1 MFTADELKKELNI
14 KENSLKMYNKTR
26 MDMLLRGAD
35 RDDCSEI
42 EHQIEM
48 LRKEIEILNRLSTWK
63 DKEFVCD
70 ISSEKIMS
78 NAYQVKFPNTIKID
92 SDYIKDIEADTIFK
106 HLHLGVSDYVKRKN
120 GYIEILGRE
129 IEKCINMPFDFD
141 IEWYDKRGSLAYIE
155 HYTGCKITN
164 YYGNKCTADS
174 SKEREFN
181 ITIAYE
187 KLEYKAPVLEINK
200 KSSNLDL
207 FGNIKR
213 SDNISISAKEYPDPF
228 KTRIYW

>member
-1 MFTADELKKELNI
+1 MITTDELKKEINI

-35 RDDCSEI
+35 KEDCSEI

-48 LRKEIEILNRLSTWK
+48 LRNEIDTLKNISEFK
-63 DKEFVCD
+63 DIKLVDD
-70 ISSEKIMS
+70 ISTEKITS
-78 NAYQVKFPNTIKID
+78 NFFKVKFPKEINIDQDCIK
-92 SDYIKDIEADTIFK
+92 SLDYDNVFNQISIS
-106 HLHLGVSDYVKRKN
+106 VVDYVKRKN

-174 SKEREFN
+174 TKEREFN
-181 ITIAYE
+181 ITIGYE

-200 KSSNLDL
+200 KSSNFDFLDK
-207 FGNIKR
+207 IKLP
-213 SDNISISAKEYPDPF
+213 DNISISTKDYPDPF

>member
-78 NAYQVKFPNTIKID
+78 NAYQVKFPKEINIDQDCIK
-92 SDYIKDIEADTIFK
+92 SLDYDNVFNQISIS
-106 HLHLGVSDYVKRKN
+106 VVDYVKRKN
-120 GYIEILGRE
+120 GYIEILGKELEKSCNRTFDFE
-129 IEKCINMPFDFD
+129 IE
-141 IEWYDKRGSLAYIE
+141 WRDKRGSLAYIE

-174 SKEREFN
+174 TKEREFN
-181 ITIAYE
+181 ITIGYE

-200 KSSNLDL
+200 KSSNFDFLDK
-207 FGNIKR
+207 IKS
-213 SDNISISAKEYPDPF
+213 SDNIYISGPDYPDPF

>member
-1 MFTADELKKELNI
+1 MFTADELKKDISI

-48 LRKEIEILNRLSTWK
+48 LRKEIEILNKLSEWQ
-63 DKEFVCD
+63 DKKNVCD
-70 ISSEKIMS
+70 VSSENIMS
-78 NAYQVKFPNTIKID
+78 NAYQVKFPNVIKID
-92 SDYIKDIEADTIFK
+92 SDHIRDIEPDTIFNQ
-106 HLHLGVSDYVKRKN
+106 LHICVADYVKRKN

-129 IEKCINMPFDFD
+129 IEKCLNTPFDFD

-164 YYGNKCTADS
+164 YCGNKCTADS
-174 SKEREFN
+174 TKERVFN
-181 ITIAYE
+181 ITIGYE

-200 KSSNLDL
+200 KPSNFDFLDK
-207 FGNIKR
+207 IKVP
-213 SDNISISAKEYPDPF
+213 DNISISTKDYPDPF

>member
-63 DKEFVCD
+63 DKEFVRD

-78 NAYQVKFPNTIKID
+78 NLFKVKFPKEINIDQDCIK
-92 SDYIKDIEADTIFK
+92 SLDYDNVFNQISIS
-106 HLHLGVSDYVKRKN
+106 VVDYVKRKN
-120 GYIEILGRE
+120 GYIEILGKELEKSCNRTFDFE
-129 IEKCINMPFDFD
+129 IE
-141 IEWYDKRGSLAYIE
+141 WRDKRGSLAYIE

-174 SKEREFN
+174 TKEREFN
-181 ITIAYE
+181 ITIGYE

-200 KSSNLDL
+200 KSSNFDFLDK
-207 FGNIKR
+207 IKS
-213 SDNISISAKEYPDPF
+213 SDNIYISGPDYPDPF

>member
-35 RDDCSEI
+35 REDCSEI

-63 DKEFVCD
+63 DKEFVRD

-78 NAYQVKFPNTIKID
+78 NAYKVKFPKEINIDQDCIK
-92 SDYIKDIEADTIFK
+92 SLDYDNVFNQISIS
-106 HLHLGVSDYVKRKN
+106 VVDYVKRKN
-120 GYIEILGRE
+120 GYIEILGKELEKSCNKTFDFE
-129 IEKCINMPFDFD
+129 IE
-141 IEWYDKRGSLAYIE
+141 WRDKKGSIAYIE
-155 HYTGCKITN
+155 HYKGCKIEV
-164 YYGNKCTADS
+164 YYTHSCTTDS
-174 SKEREFN
+174 NEDRVFV
-181 ITIAYE
+181 ITISYE

-200 KSSNLDL
+200 KSSNFEFLDK
-207 FGNIKR
+207 IKVP
-213 SDNISISAKEYPDPF
+213 DNISISTKDYTDPF